1 LLDGVKINLEDQNT
15 DGLTPIAYRRT
26 KVIPALLTPS
36 YSPNPARV
44 ASVGGFEAVGVLYP
58 GL

>member
-1 LLDGVKINLEDQNT
+1 M
-15 DGLTPIAYRRT
+15 RT
-26 KVIPALLTPS
+26 KLPLAYARAVTPS